1 MDFKQ
6 ILVYSVVSSRVKI
19 ISISE
24 HFQLWSLT
32 TLCFAY
38 TVFGSVLLIGMNP
51 IPYKLGI
58 SSTS

>member
-6 ILVYSVVSSRVKI
+6 ILVYCAASSWVKI
-19 ISISE
+19 NPISE
-24 HFQLWSLT
+24 HFQLCSLT
-32 TLCFAY
+32 MLCFAY

-58 SSTS
+58 SCIS